1 MTQHHSESGQNRN
14 KRKEHD
20 RKARRYEARTDNPY
34 RLSKTGR
41 TLVTVVIVI
50 LVVALTWFL
59 AFGVFHL

>member
-20 RKARRYEARTDNPY
+20 RKARSYESRTANPY
-34 RLSKTGR
+34 HLSKNARIAATV
-41 TLVTVVIVI
+41 LIVIVVI
-50 LVVALTWFL
+50 AMTWFL